1 MRCSRS
7 KRRTSS
13 VEAVNDCFFP
23 DLSKRFRQWFHELR
37 GQSVLVLGHIRP
49 DGDCIG
55 AQVALVRIL
64 QSAGI
69 DAVASNAHPVP
80 ANLITFV
87 GDTPFLAPG
96 GIPETISSVVAV
108 DCSSAERI
116 GAGYQSLWSSIDCV
130 IDHHISNEAYA
141 RVNLIDPRA
150 AATCEMLAGIAL
162 DCGLTLD
169 AVTAQALYVGIATD
183 TGQFRYA
190 QTTSRCFRIA
200 AALVDLGANAND
212 AAHQLYEN
220 ESAARLQL
228 LQRFLQTLTL
238 HHEGQV
244 ALATISQSMF
254 KETGTSRE
262 MCEGFV
268 DYPRSIA
275 SVRIAMLIEEQNDGT
290 IKGSLRS
297 KHEHDRVDLLA
308 ARFQGGGHAC
318 AAGFSSELTLTEFI
332 PTLLA
337 VVDEH
342 LKSLSF

>member
-1 MRCSRS
+1 
-7 KRRTSS
+7 
-13 VEAVNDCFFP
+13 VEPVSDCFFP
-23 DLSKRFRQWFHELR
+23 ELSKHFKKWIEEHR
-37 GQSVLVLGHIRP
+37 GRSVLVLGHIRP

-55 AQVALVRIL
+55 SQVALVRIL
-64 QSAGI
+64 RGVGI
-69 DAVASNAHPVP
+69 DAVASNAHSVP
-80 ANLITFV
+80 TNLLSFV

-96 GIPETISSVVAV
+96 CIPEYATTVVAV
-108 DCSSAERI
+108 DCSSPERI
-116 GAGYQSLWSSIDCV
+116 GECYQAHWSSIDCV
-130 IDHHISNEAYA
+130 MDHHISNNAYA

-162 DCGLTLD
+162 DCGLSID
-169 AVTAQALYVGIATD
+169 PITAQALYVGIATD

-220 ESAARLQL
+220 ESAARLRL

-238 HHEGQV
+238 HHQDQV

-254 KETGTSRE
+254 QETGTSRE

-275 SVRIAMLIEEQNDGT
+275 SVRIAILVEEQSDGT

-297 KHEHDRVDLLA
+297 KHEHERVDLLA
-308 ARFQGGGHAC
+308 ARFHGGGHAC
-318 AAGFSSELTLTEFI
+318 AAGFSSSQSLSEFI
-332 PTLLA
+332 PTLLT
-337 VVDEH
+337 VVDQH
-342 LKSLSF
+342 LNSLSF